1 MEYISKNI
9 DDTIN
14 IAKKLSLTF
23 TGGEIVLLDGDLGA
37 GKTAFTKGLAQGL
50 NIQNIITSPTFTILN
65 VHEGTKL
72 NLYHF
77 DMYRLED
84 EQELKELGFEQY
96 IGNKDGIC
104 AIEWYQKTPSL
115 FENKKCMFI
124 DILKIDDNT
133 RKIIIKE

>member
-115 FENKKCMFI
+115 FENKKCIFI